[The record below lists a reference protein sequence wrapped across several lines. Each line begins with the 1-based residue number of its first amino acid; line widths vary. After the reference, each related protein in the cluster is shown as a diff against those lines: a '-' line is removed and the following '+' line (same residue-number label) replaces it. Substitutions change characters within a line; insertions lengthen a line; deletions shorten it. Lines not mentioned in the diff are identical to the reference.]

1 MTKIIALANQKGGVG
16 KTTSAVNLAACLA
29 AAERRVLLLDL
40 DPQGNASSGLGL
52 VRDLYAEKNIYHV
65 LIDDLPLRDAIYSTE
80 LEYLKVCPAD
90 SNLSGAEIELVG
102 AIARELRLKNAFA
115 ELDKNGESVFDYVI
129 IDCPPSLGLLTINAL
144 TVANYFM
151 IPLQCEYYAM
161 EGLGQFLHTVDLVK
175 KGLNRSLEQLGILLT
190 MYDSRNKLSRQVLL
204 EVNEHFKGTAFETVI
219 PRNVKLSESP
229 SHGKPVILYDIGSSG
244 SQSYLALTRE
254 VIARLEKPATQAVE
268 AATAAVSSQPFAS
281 DEDNQDLNLQPSVNP
296 EDLITHE
303 EGNPEAHEHGIS

>member
-1 MTKIIALANQKGGVG
+1 MTKIIAIANQKGGVG

-52 VRDLYAEKNIYHV
+52 ERELYADKNVYHV
-65 LIDDLPLRDAIYSTE
+65 LIDDLPLQEAIYRTE
-80 LEYLKVCPAD
+80 LEFLSVCPAD

-115 ELDKNGESVFDYVI
+115 ELAKSEHGAFDYVL

-144 TVANYFM
+144 TVSNYYM

-161 EGLGQFLHTVDLVK
+161 EGLGQFLHTVELVK
-175 KGLNRSLEQLGILLT
+175 KGLNRGLEQLGILLT
-190 MYDSRNKLSRQVLL
+190 MFDSRNKLSRQVLL
-204 EVNEHFKGTAFETVI
+204 EVNKHFNGGVFETVI

-244 SQSYLALTRE
+244 SQSYLALTQE
-254 VIARLEKPATQAVE
+254 VIGRLEGASAVASSTVQAVVPSQETE
-268 AATAAVSSQPFAS
+268 ATETEEVVEPTHDVAPIVQ
-281 DEDNQDLNLQPSVNP
+281 EHEVN
-296 EDLITHE
+296 
-303 EGNPEAHEHGIS
+303 EHGIG